1 MKKFNTIILLATIC
15 GKISSNVSID
25 CDNPLQAGAEDTLI
39 LINYDDWQSSDITYN
54 VANPQIIENVVLPS
68 GVTGYSYQ
76 GKNNSIAPKYEFI
89 KQTFA
94 EVYNHEINFKVFD
107 VAPAAKAQLELMAK
121 GSMVAI
127 VNNKFKGAS
136 GNAAYEVYGTNA
148 GLVMSQN
155 IRDLINQ
162 ENQGAFDV
170 IIKSSETA
178 LEPHMPKTF
187 FITNLATTK
196 AIVDGLVTA

>member
-1 MKKFNTIILLATIC
+1 MKKLNTIILLATIC
-15 GKISSNVSID
+15 GKISSNVGVD
-25 CDNPLQAGAEDTLI
+25 CDNPLQAGAEDELI
-39 LINYDDWQSSDITYN
+39 LINYDDWLAADITYN
-54 VANPQIIENVVLPS
+54 LINPQIIENVVLPS

-94 EVYNHEINFKVFD
+94 EVYNHEVNFKVFT
-107 VAPAAKAQLELMAK
+107 VSPTSKLQLELMAK

-136 GNAAYEVYGTNA
+136 GNAAYEVYGADA

-170 IIKSSETA
+170 IIKSAETA
-178 LEPHMPKTF
+178 MEPHMPKTF
-187 FITNLATTK
+187 FVTNLATTK